1 VTSRDQVLA
10 DCESAQRLLHS
21 DLAGASRLIEDA
33 LRRARRIGDAGLLA
47 EAFRLRAHV
56 HYLSGR
62 YAHALRCYRLAT
74 AHARSAGDDLALA
87 RTLSSALQSLIYL
100 SRYDEAAQWAEEA
113 RRIFQRRGDSL
124 RLARL
129 ESNLAN
135 VLHRQDRAE
144 EALPL
149 YESACAALERLG
161 DHDNAIVALRN
172 LAVCAMTLHDFPRSL
187 AAYER
192 ARRYYEEREAL
203 PLLAEVTDNLACLHY
218 LRGDYRQA
226 LALYQS
232 ARRHSAE
239 RNNPFYLSVA
249 ELDQSDL
256 YLDLN
261 LFQEAAQAASSAF
274 ERFIA
279 LGTGFEAAKALAN
292 RATALGATGGHGA
305 AVDDLLRARAL
316 FLKERN
322 RQWAAVTD
330 VRKAALLLMDGL
342 WRDAARAAAKAE
354 PFLVAASLSSFAG
367 LAALIQARAALSLGR
382 AQDASSHLGRTLR
395 CLRHSPDSLL
405 ATRALQTAGAVHEA
419 LGRPRRALAAYRKA
433 HLAIRGARHALPH
446 DQLKLAYLGD
456 KLSTYEALADLS
468 LRQGGPRAAARAF
481 AFVEEAKSR
490 SLADQLAFRASVPP
504 GSAVEG
510 RYIEAAGIASLRAD
524 LAWHWHQLD
533 RADSVRE
540 PLPESRRVAIRTRIA
555 DLESQLSIAL
565 NTLRQVDPELADL
578 QGCGDL
584 PLDELQ
590 AALDP
595 AAALFEYFAA
605 RGRLLLFVVTRN
617 SLKAI
622 DLGSVEPIRAAARLA
637 RFQLSRTGPAQA
649 HNPALDRH
657 LHRLYDLLIAPAE
670 ALLPEGHLTVIPHG
684 ELHGLPFHAFLHRNA
699 PLIEKVTVTFSLSA
713 AVHHRARQ
721 RSTTSTGPPLLFGV
735 PDPLAPSIEEEVRA
749 IASILPRARTFV
761 GDQATIAA
769 LCQNAPGS
777 RLLHLATHGYF
788 REDNPMFSSL
798 KLGDGRLN
806 VADLY
811 DLDLQAELVTLS
823 GCFTGAGSSAAG
835 DEFVGLTRGFL
846 HAGARQ
852 LQVSLWAVHD
862 ESASDY
868 MRVFYSALIRNGDP
882 ALSWRNSVLE
892 FRGNWPGPAHWANF
906 IMLQ

>member
-1 VTSRDQVLA
+1 MTSRDQVLA
-10 DCESAQRLLHS
+10 LCESAQRLLHS
-21 DLAGASRLIEDA
+21 DPAGASRLIVDA
-33 LRRARRIGDAGLLA
+33 LRAARRLRQPCVLA

-62 YAHALRCYRLAT
+62 YAHALRDYRLA
-74 AHARSAGDDLALA
+74 AEHARSAGDGLALA

-100 SRYDEAAQWAEEA
+100 GRYDEAAQWAEEA
-113 RRIFQRRGDSL
+113 RRIFQSRGDSL

-161 DHDNAIVALRN
+161 DHDNAIIALRN
-172 LAVCAMTLHDFPRSL
+172 LAVCAMALHDFPRSL

-192 ARRYYEEREAL
+192 ARQYYEERGAL
-203 PLLAEVTDNLACLHY
+203 PLLAEVTDNLAYLHY

-232 ARRHSAE
+232 ARRCSAE
-239 RNNPFYLSVA
+239 RNNPFHLSVA
-249 ELDQSDL
+249 ELDQSEL

-279 LGTGFEAAKALAN
+279 LGTRFEAAKALTN
-292 RATALGATGGHGA
+292 RAAALGETGSPA
-305 AVDDLLRARAL
+305 AVDDLLRARSL

-330 VRKAALLLMDGL
+330 VRKAALLLMDCQ

-354 PFLVAASLSSFAG
+354 PFLAAASLSSFAG

-382 AQDASSHLGRTLR
+382 AQDASHHLSRTLR

-405 ATRALQTAGAVHEA
+405 ATRTLQAAGAVHEA

-433 HLAIRGARHALPH
+433 HIAIRGARHALPH
-446 DQLKLAYLGD
+446 DRLKLAYLGD
-456 KLSTYEALADLS
+456 KLSTYEALADLT
-468 LRQGGPRAAARAF
+468 LRQGGPRAAVRAF

-510 RYIEAAGIASLRAD
+510 RYIEAARIASLRAD

-533 RADSVRE
+533 RADSARE
-540 PLPESRRVAIRTRIA
+540 PLPESRRIAIRTRIA

-565 NTLRQVDPELADL
+565 NTLREVDPELADL

-584 PLDELQ
+584 PLAELQ

-595 AAALFEYFAA
+595 AAALFEYFSA
-605 RGRLLLFVVTRN
+605 RGRLLLFVVTRD
-617 SLKAI
+617 SLKAV
-622 DLGSVEPIRAAARLA
+622 DLGSLEPVRAAARLA
-637 RFQLSRTGPAQA
+637 RFQLSRTGPAEA
-649 HNPALDRH
+649 SNPALHRH

-684 ELHGLPFHAFLHRNA
+684 ELHGLPFHAFLHGNA
-699 PLIEKVTVTFSLSA
+699 PLIERVTVTFSLSA

-721 RSTTSTGPPLLFGV
+721 RFTTPSGPPLLFGV
-735 PDPLAPSIEEEVRA
+735 PDPLAPSIDEEVRA
-749 IASILPRARTFV
+749 IASIVPRARTFV

-769 LCQNAPGS
+769 LRQNAPGS
-777 RLLHLATHGYF
+777 RLIHLATHGYF

-798 KLGDGRLN
+798 KLRDGRLN

-811 DLDLQAELVTLS
+811 DFDLQAELVTLS
-823 GCFTGAGSSAAG
+823 GCFTGAGSSGAG
-835 DEFVGLTRGFL
+835 HEFVGLTRGFL

-862 ESASDY
+862 ESAPDY
-868 MRVFYSALIRNGDP
+868 MRMFYSALIRTGDP
-882 ALSWRNSVLE
+882 ATSWRHSVLE
-892 FRGNWPGPAHWANF
+892 FRGKWPEPAHWANF
-906 IMLQ
+906 IMVQ